1 MSDVAR
7 DLSAAFEGRYRVER
21 LLGEGGMAIVYLAQD
36 LKHDRKV
43 ALKLLRPELAALLGA
58 ERFVSEIRTTASL
71 QHPHILPLFDSGQAQ
86 TGERIYLYYVMPY
99 VEGET
104 LRQKLDREKQLAV
117 EESVKI
123 ARAVATALDY
133 AHRRGIVHRDIK
145 PENVMLFEGQAL
157 VADFGIALAI
167 SQAGGMRVTET
178 GLSVGTPH
186 YMSPEQAAADRTLD
200 GRTDI
205 YSLGAVTFEMLVGR
219 RPFEAAT
226 TPAVMS
232 KIMTDPVPGIR
243 SERPSVPRNVEAAV
257 QVAMAKLPA
266 DRFGTAA
273 RFADALVEPGF
284 AVRQDDE
291 VPRGGPVI
299 PVWRRMLWPVLTA
312 AAAVIAWLG
321 WQKPSTPRQVAR
333 LQIDLPAG
341 QQLSIAPSRSTSFD
355 ISPDGT
361 RLAYLADSGGTQHLF
376 VRDLN
381 GFGSRVL
388 EGTQGAFQPFFSPR
402 GDWVAFFRDGSL
414 FRVPVAGGAPI
425 RISSTSGETSGGS
438 WSSDDKILF
447 AAGRGLYQI
456 DAVGAPPRKLPLDS
470 ARAIRWPRFLPD
482 GRNALVTT
490 DSGISLVDLTDN
502 TARYLM
508 PGYDARY
515 VPTGHLVFVNDDRR
529 LRAVPFDLRRG
540 TITGAELPVLDEVFR
555 APGSGAGFFAIASGT
570 GTLIYTQA
578 SFERSLV
585 LVDRNGRETVVPAE
599 PRGYRFPS
607 VSPNGRYAAV
617 TVDPRPSDLWIV
629 DLVRGT
635 ADRHQTPAHDGWGVF
650 SPDSRRVMMIRGSGS
665 GLHWRTY
672 PFIDDAVRV
681 ENGDSLTGVYPKQW
695 LTGDQLL
702 AHTASDILLISIQD
716 GSVRRVVASTATEQ
730 QPALSSD
737 GRWLAYVS
745 DATGINEIYVQAFPG
760 GGERQAVSNGGG
772 VDPVWSSDS
781 NELYFRRGK
790 TILAAPVRTGQQF
803 QVLGRPVE
811 LFNAPYDFTQTGNWT
826 LGPNGR
832 FLMIKADPTMTT
844 RLHVVLNWFE
854 ELKTKDGARTSR

>member
-1 MSDVAR
+1 MSPSPVAAPYSTMSDVAR
-7 DLSAAFEGRYRVER
+7 ELSAAFEGRYRIER

-86 TGERIYLYYVMPY
+86 MGERIYLYYVMPY

-157 VADFGIALAI
+157 VADFGIALAF

-232 KIMTDPVPGIR
+232 KIMTDPVPAIR

-284 AVRQDDE
+284 AVRQDIE

-299 PVWRRMLWPVLTA
+299 PVWSRILWPVLTA

-333 LQIDLPAG
+333 LQIDLPAS
-341 QQLSIAPSRSTSFD
+341 QQLSIAPSRSSSFD
-355 ISPDGT
+355 ISPDGA

-425 RISSTSGETSGGS
+425 RISSTSGETSGGT

-447 AAGRGLYQI
+447 AAGRGLYLI
-456 DAVGAPPRKLPLDS
+456 DAVGAPARKLPLDS
-470 ARAIRWPRFLPD
+470 ARAIR
-482 GRNALVTT
+482 
-490 DSGISLVDLTDN
+490 
-502 TARYLM
+502 
-508 PGYDARY
+508 
-515 VPTGHLVFVNDDRR
+515 
-529 LRAVPFDLRRG
+529 
-540 TITGAELPVLDEVFR
+540 
-555 APGSGAGFFAIASGT
+555 
-570 GTLIYTQA
+570 
-578 SFERSLV
+578 
-585 LVDRNGRETVVPAE
+585 
-599 PRGYRFPS
+599 
-607 VSPNGRYAAV
+607 
-617 TVDPRPSDLWIV
+617 
-629 DLVRGT
+629 
-635 ADRHQTPAHDGWGVF
+635 
-650 SPDSRRVMMIRGSGS
+650 
-665 GLHWRTY
+665 
-672 PFIDDAVRV
+672 
-681 ENGDSLTGVYPKQW
+681 
-695 LTGDQLL
+695 
-702 AHTASDILLISIQD
+702 
-716 GSVRRVVASTATEQ
+716 
-730 QPALSSD
+730 
-737 GRWLAYVS
+737 
-745 DATGINEIYVQAFPG
+745 
-760 GGERQAVSNGGG
+760 
-772 VDPVWSSDS
+772 
-781 NELYFRRGK
+781 
-790 TILAAPVRTGQQF
+790 
-803 QVLGRPVE
+803 
-811 LFNAPYDFTQTGNWT
+811 
-826 LGPNGR
+826 
-832 FLMIKADPTMTT
+832 
-844 RLHVVLNWFE
+844 
-854 ELKTKDGARTSR
+854 